1 MLSPTWKGKR
11 SPNTVLL
18 SGSNGGLTLLQ
29 LPGGEDGG
37 SD

>member
-1 MLSPTWKGKR
+1 MLLPTWNGNR
-11 SPNTVLL
+11 SLNTVLL